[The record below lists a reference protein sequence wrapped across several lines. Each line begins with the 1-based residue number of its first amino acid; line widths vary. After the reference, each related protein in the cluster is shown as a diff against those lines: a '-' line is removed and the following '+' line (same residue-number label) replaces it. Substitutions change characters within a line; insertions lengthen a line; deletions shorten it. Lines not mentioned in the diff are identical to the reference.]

1 MKSGAP
7 HIWSIPPGVPF
18 LKTLARA
25 ILAGGFPAAHLP
37 RPGPTD
43 LAAYT
48 ILVPTRRAARELA
61 NAFLNESG
69 GAALL
74 LPRIQPLG
82 DVDEEEFALTPE
94 HFEGPAASEFPP
106 AISPLRRQL
115 ILARLLM
122 DWARNNQTTQ
132 FSKALMAHPSQAVDV
147 AADLGR
153 LVDQLETEEVPLEAL
168 GKLVSDDFAA
178 YWQDVLNVLDIVRQ
192 HLPNELATRGMIG
205 PSERRNQL
213 ISAEAARLTAVNPET
228 PFIAAGST
236 GSIPATAR
244 LLKSIAHLPNG
255 AVVLPG
261 LDTTLDDDSW
271 KVLDPQHPQIG
282 QAELLA
288 GLGARREH
296 VEILGAADST
306 SQSRAKLLSEVMRPS
321 DTTDL
326 WQQSLPQL
334 APDLEGALSNLTLI
348 RTPGRRE
355 EALCIALRMRQ
366 CAETPGQTA
375 TLITP
380 DRNLGRRVSA
390 QLKRWNLNVDDS
402 AGIPLSRTLPG
413 TLIDLILSA
422 LEARFS
428 PSSLVALLAHP
439 LARFGRPSGAAARAA
454 RKLELAV
461 LRGVAPAGLNALTTA
476 LSRRRKEVEAKP
488 HWFAHL
494 AGWTEADWT
503 EAADAALMVP
513 SAFEQL
519 IGLTN
524 AGEHLKLEVAVES
537 AIHAAEAIAADETG
551 DSTVLWSGEAG
562 EQLSH
567 FFSSLLEAGP
577 DGPLI
582 APADLRR
589 TLMGLMAQPVV
600 RPRYGTHPRLQILG
614 LLEARMS
621 DHDVTILGGLNE
633 KTWPAQT
640 QSDAWLNR
648 PMRADLGLSSPERRM
663 GLSAHD
669 FVQAASAGGSV
680 YLSYSDKQEGAPAV
694 PSRWILRLMAILD
707 AVNGPD
713 IEAGGRKL
721 LSAALGL
728 DTPEQIRPVE
738 RPAPTPPVSLRPKRL
753 SITEIET
760 WLRDPYAIYARHIL
774 KLQPLEE
781 LGLAPGPRERGML
794 FHEIFEEFSKA
805 WPVEL
810 PNDIP
815 AELEK
820 LGQAAFSR
828 WSGYPDVEAF
838 WWPRFLRVAK
848 QAAHIERALREDVR
862 AVHVETQGRLKI
874 PPGSADGFTLTGR
887 ADRIDILADGTAR
900 LIDYKTGAPPGITEA
915 LTGKAPQL
923 LLEAAMLAE
932 GAFEGLG
939 EAETTALLYLQ
950 LSGGE
955 PAIDT
960 RYLDPARAKPKIDAP
975 VQEVAA
981 KILTRLQRLIARY
994 GATPPCPYLPRVLPK
1009 YEGRDLA
1016 YDHLSR
1022 YREWSSFA
1030 GHDEE
1035 GA

>member
-25 ILAGGFPAAHLP
+25 ILAGGFPSAHLP
-37 RPGPTD
+37 KPGPTD

-48 ILVPTRRAARELA
+48 VLVPTRRAARELA
-61 NAFLNESG
+61 NAFLNESD

-94 HFEGPAASEFPP
+94 YFEGAAAPEFPG
-106 AISPLRRQL
+106 AVSPLRRQL

-122 DWARNNQTTQ
+122 DWAQDNPSTA
-132 FSKALMAHPSQAVDV
+132 FSKALLAHPAQAVDV

-168 GKLVSDDFAA
+168 GQLVSDDFAA
-178 YWQDVLNVLDIVRQ
+178 YWQDVLNVLDIVRLQ
-192 HLPNELATRGMIG
+192 LPEELEARGMIG

-213 ISAEAARLTAVNPET
+213 ISAEAARLSAVNPEA

-244 LLKSIAHLPNG
+244 LLKSIAHLPHG

-261 LDTTLDDDSW
+261 LDTALDEESW
-271 KVLDPQHPQIG
+271 QALDPQHPQFG
-282 QAELLA
+282 LAELLA

-296 VEILGAADST
+296 VQILGEMDST
-306 SQSRAKLLSEVMRPS
+306 NQARAKLLSEVMRPS
-321 DTTDL
+321 ETTDL

-334 APDLEGALSNLTLI
+334 APDLEGALSNLTLL
-348 RTPGRRE
+348 RAPGRRE
-355 EALCIALRMRQ
+355 EALSIALKMRQ
-366 CAETPGQTA
+366 CAETPGKTA
-375 TLITP
+375 ALITP

-390 QLKRWNLNVDDS
+390 QLKRWDLNVDDS

-413 TLIDLILSA
+413 TLIDLVLSA
-422 LEARFS
+422 LETHFS
-428 PSSLVALLAHP
+428 PSSLVCLFAHP
-439 LARFGRPSGAAARAA
+439 LARFGRPPGTATRAA
-454 RKLELAV
+454 RKLEMAV
-461 LRGVAPAGLNALTTA
+461 LRGVAPAGLNALPGA
-476 LSRRRKEVEAKP
+476 LTQRRKDMEANP

-494 AGWTEADWT
+494 AGWTDADWA

-513 SAFEQL
+513 AAFEDL
-519 IGLTN
+519 ISLSQTSN
-524 AGEHLKLEVAVES
+524 TLRLESAVEC
-537 AIHAAEAIAADETG
+537 AIRTAEAIAADETG
-551 DSTVLWSGEAG
+551 DSTALWSGEAG
-562 EQLSH
+562 EQLSQ

-621 DHDVTILGGLNE
+621 DHDVIILGGLNE

-648 PMRADLGLSSPERRM
+648 PMREDLGLASPERRM

-669 FVQAASAGGSV
+669 FVQAAAASGAV
-680 YLSYSDKQEGAPAV
+680 YLTYSDKQEGAPAV
-694 PSRWILRLMAILD
+694 PSRWLLRLMAILE

-721 LSAALGL
+721 LAAALGL
-728 DTPEQIRPVE
+728 DHPAQIRPVE
-738 RPAPTPPVSLRPKRL
+738 RPAPAPALSLRPKRL

-805 WPVEL
+805 WPAEL
-810 PNDIP
+810 PDDIP
-815 AELEK
+815 AELK
-820 LGQAAFSR
+820 RIGQDAFAQ

-838 WWPRFLRVAK
+838 WWPRFLRVAEEVA
-848 QAAHIERALREDVR
+848 QVERGLREDIR
-862 AVHVETQGRLKI
+862 AVHVETRGRLMI
-874 PPGSADGFTLTGR
+874 PKGSVDGFTLTGR
-887 ADRIDILADGTAR
+887 ADRIDILADGSAR

-915 LTGKAPQL
+915 LSGKAPQL

-932 GAFEGLG
+932 GAFEGVG
-939 EAETTALLYLQ
+939 ETGTTALLYLQ

-955 PAIDT
+955 PAVDT
-960 RYLDPARAKPKIDAP
+960 RFLDPARAKPKIDAS
-975 VQEVAA
+975 VQDVAA
-981 KILTRLQRLIARY
+981 NTFEKLKRLIARY

-1009 YEGRDLA
+1009 YADRDLA
-1016 YDHLSR
+1016 FDHLSR